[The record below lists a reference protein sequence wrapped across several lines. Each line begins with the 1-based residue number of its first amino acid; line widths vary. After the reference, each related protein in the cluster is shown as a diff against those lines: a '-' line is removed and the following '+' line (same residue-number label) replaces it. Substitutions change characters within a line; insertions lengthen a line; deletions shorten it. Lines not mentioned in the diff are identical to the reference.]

1 MEVIRNVAIA
11 GASGALGSPIL
22 NALLKSELFNVT
34 VLARQSSQAQFP
46 ASVKVVRVDYNSVPD
61 LTAALT
67 GQNAVVSVLTTSAME
82 TQIPLIEAA
91 MKAGVRRYLPSEFC
105 ANIGNP
111 KAASLPV
118 YHSKLAIHEAI
129 KQQARDHPHFTYTL
143 IRNGPFLD
151 WSMAYGF
158 FFSLDGGSTPF
169 YDGGDR
175 PFSTTTLAT
184 IGRAVVEVLRHSEET
199 RNRAVFV
206 QDLVTTQRKMLAIA
220 QKVAPD
226 CKWTPSDVSTA
237 DMEIMARDK
246 YANGM
251 VDLAASMGFFC
262 RSVFGEGYG
271 GEFQEVDN
279 ELLGIPLKTDADLEE
294 LIRGVL
300 SGQKST

>member
-1 MEVIRNVAIA
+1 M
-11 GASGALGSPIL
+11 
-22 NALLKSELFNVT
+22 T

>member
-1 MEVIRNVAIA
+1 M
-11 GASGALGSPIL
+11 
-22 NALLKSELFNVT
+22 T
-34 VLARQSSQAQFP
+34 VLTRQSSRAEFP
-46 ASVKVVRVDYNSVPD
+46 ESVKVIRVDYTSVSD

-67 GQNAVVSVLTTSAME
+67 GQDAVVSTLTTSAME
-82 TQIPLIEAA
+82 IQLLMIEAA
-91 MKAGVRRYLPSEFC
+91 AAAGVRRFLPSEFS

-118 YHSKLAIHEAI
+118 YHSKLAVHEVLQ
-129 KQQARDHPHFTYTL
+129 QQARDDPSFTYTL
-143 IRNGPFLD
+143 IRNGAFLD
-151 WSMAYGF
+151 WSMAHGF

-184 IGRAVVEVLRHSEET
+184 VGQAVVGVLRHLEET

-206 QDLVTTQRKMLAIA
+206 HDLITTQQKMLAIA

-226 CKWTPSDVSTA
+226 RTWTPIDASTA
-237 DMEIMARDK
+237 DMETMARDK

-251 VDLAASMGFFC
+251 VDLRASMGFFC
-262 RSVFGEGYG
+262 RSVFAEGYG

-279 ELLGIPLKTDADLEE
+279 KLLGIPLKTDADLEE
-294 LIRGVL
+294 AIRKVL
-300 SGQKST
+300 ANGH

>member
-1 MEVIRNVAIA
+1 M
-11 GASGALGSPIL
+11 
-22 NALLKSELFNVT
+22 T
-34 VLARQSSQAQFP
+34 VLVRQSSSAQFP
-46 ASVKVVRVDYNSVPD
+46 ASVKVIRVDYTSVPD

-67 GQNAVVSVLTTSAME
+67 DQDAVVSVLTTSAME
-82 TQIPLIEAA
+82 AQIPLIEAA
-91 MKAGVRRYLPSEFC
+91 ARAGVRRFLPSEFS

-118 YHSKLAIHEAI
+118 YDSKLAIHEVI
-129 KQQARDHPHFTYTL
+129 EQQARNHPQFTYTL

-151 WSMAYGF
+151 WSLAYGF
-158 FFSLDGGSTPF
+158 FFNLNGGSTPF

-184 IGRAVVEVLRHSEET
+184 IGRAVVEVLRHLEET

-206 QDLVTTQRKMLAIA
+206 QDLVTTQRKILAIA
-220 QKVAPD
+220 QKAKPD
-226 CKWTPSDVSTA
+226 FTWTPIDVSTA
-237 DMEIMARDK
+237 DMETMAREK

-251 VDLAASMGFFC
+251 IDLDASVGFLC

-271 GEFQEVDN
+271 GEFHEVDN
-279 ELLGIPLKTDADLEE
+279 ELLGMPFKVDANLEE

-300 SGQKST
+300 SDSHQC

>member
-1 MEVIRNVAIA
+1 MIRNVAIA

-22 NALLKSELFNVT
+22 HALLESELFNVS
-34 VLARQSSQAQFP
+34 VLARRSSQSNFP
-46 ASVKVVRVDYNSVPD
+46 ASIKVIRVDYTSIQD
-61 LTAALT
+61 LTVALT
-67 GQNAVVSVLTTSAME
+67 GQDAVVSALTTSAME
-82 TQIPLIEAA
+82 TQILLVEAA
-91 MKAGVRRYLPSEFC
+91 VKAGVKRFLPSEFS

-118 YHSKLAIHEAI
+118 YHSKLAIHEVI
-129 KQQARDHPHFTYTL
+129 EQKARDNPRFTYTL
-143 IRNGPFLD
+143 IRNSAFLD

-158 FFSLDGGSTPF
+158 FFTVGGGSTPF

-184 IGRAVVEVLRHSEET
+184 IGRAVVEVLRHAENT
-199 RNRAVFV
+199 RNRAIFV
-206 QDLVTTQRKMLAIA
+206 HDLVTTQRKMLAIA
-220 QKVAPD
+220 QKVMPD
-226 CKWTPSDVSTA
+226 RTWTPSDVSTA
-237 DMEIMARDK
+237 DMENIAREK

-251 VDLAASMGFFC
+251 EDMVSSMGFFC
-262 RSVFGEGYG
+262 RSVIGEGYG

-300 SGQKST
+300 FGLKSS